1 MCTVYKPPDTSTLC
15 FDTDLSETLV
25 KALSLNKPIFI
36 LGDLNCN
43 MLNDNDPACQALT
56 SFCSSFNLLQLITHP
71 TRITQNSETLID
83 VLLASNGNLVMETKV
98 VLTNFI
104 LAMWIH
110 ILLANFI
117 LAMWIHILLAKRLGA
132 IAKLLQ

>member
-1 MCTVYKPPDTSTLC
+1 MERLHELSYIAASGLHMLWVKIQIRNWRSFLVCKVFKPPDTSILC

-25 KALSLNKPIFI
+25 KGLSLNKPIFI

-83 VLLASNGNLVMETKV
+83 VLLATNGNLVMERKSFP
-98 VLTNFI
+98 LP
-104 LAMWIH
+104 
-110 ILLANFI
+110 
-117 LAMWIHILLAKRLGA
+117 
-132 IAKLLQ
+132 